1 MKYLRYLLFV
11 PVTFIIIS
19 LIYLLFSFLLYW
31 FIGLSKFWL
40 IVILVFFGGTIWQI
54 FKILSALIMNFT
66 SKISPSFEFAFWTII
81 VLSILNGILAIV
93 NAWSMDISYS
103 SKVVFGAIIYSV
115 LVFELTLALIIGS
128 TIIGSTTS
136 EE

>member
-128 TIIGSTTS
+128 TTS

>member
-1 MKYLRYLLFV
+1 MKYLRYLLFI

-19 LIYLLFSFLLYW
+19 LIYLLFNFLLYW
-31 FIGLSKFWL
+31 FIGLSTFWL
-40 IVILVFFGGTIWQI
+40 ILILVFFGGTIWQI

-66 SKISPSFEFAFWTII
+66 SKLSPSIEFAFWTI
-81 VLSILNGILAIV
+81 VALSVLNGILAII
-93 NAWSMDISYS
+93 NAWSMDINYS

-128 TIIGSTTS
+128 TTS
-136 EE
+136 EK

>member
-19 LIYLLFSFLLYW
+19 LIYLLFSFLLCW

-128 TIIGSTTS
+128 TTS